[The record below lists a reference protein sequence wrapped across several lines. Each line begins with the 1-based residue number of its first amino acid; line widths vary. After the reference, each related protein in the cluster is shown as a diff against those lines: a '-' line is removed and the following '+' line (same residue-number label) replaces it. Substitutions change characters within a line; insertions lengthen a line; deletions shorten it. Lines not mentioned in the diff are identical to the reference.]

1 MKQIVRWLTSF
12 KKECSVCTG
21 TGRIACSC
29 NENHEIVCPNCDG
42 KGVVPRQ
49 VTTTQKM
56 EMPCDNPQC
65 QQGKVLCGICNGTGK
80 KPQGGSCSVC
90 HGSGKVICTVCGG
103 TDRVER
109 VKQES
114 WLEHETCH
122 VCNGR
127 GVVDCYLCHG
137 SKERVCPTCN
147 GKGVVWDK
155 GKLAVFAMIAVL
167 LLAMPMLVIAI
178 AAIGLGGSLFMLW
191 KSYKQKN
198 DSCTSSEDKRQ
209 QSSNQ

>member
-1 MKQIVRWLTSF
+1 MKQIVRWLTNF

-21 TGRIACSC
+21 TGRMACNC
-29 NENHEIVCPNCDG
+29 NENYEIACPHCNG
-42 KGVVPRQ
+42 KGVVSRQ
-49 VTTTQKM
+49 VTTTQKI

-80 KPQGGSCSVC
+80 NSQGGSCSIC
-90 HGSGKVICTVCGG
+90 HGSGKLTCTVCGG
-103 TDRVER
+103 IDRVER

-114 WLEHETCH
+114 WLEHKTCH

-137 SKERVCPTCN
+137 SKERVCPACN

-155 GKLAVFAMIAVL
+155 GKLAVFSMIAVL
-167 LLAMPMLVIAI
+167 LLAMPMLVMAI

-191 KSYKQKN
+191 KSYTQED
-198 DSCTSSEDKRQ
+198 DSGTVSEGGHQ

>member
-1 MKQIVRWLTSF
+1 M
-12 KKECSVCTG
+12 
-21 TGRIACSC
+21 
-29 NENHEIVCPNCDG
+29 
-42 KGVVPRQ
+42 
-49 VTTTQKM
+49 
-56 EMPCDNPQC
+56 
-65 QQGKVLCGICNGTGK
+65 
-80 KPQGGSCSVC
+80 
-90 HGSGKVICTVCGG
+90 
-103 TDRVER
+103 ER

-178 AAIGLGGSLFMLW
+178 AAIGLGWVLFMLW